1 MELNNTDL
9 IPALTL
15 SKSSFL
21 EDLVCAVLG
30 HLVPDNVHGAA
41 RLKSGRTIGSKSLA
55 HDFDG
60 LVLKT
65 TSMNEVFRCNNAARS
80 TVLKV

>member
-9 IPALTL
+9 IPALTF
-15 SKSSFL
+15 SEPSFL
-21 EDLVCAVLG
+21 EDLVSAVLG
-30 HLVPDNVHGAA
+30 HFVPNNVHGAA
-41 RLKSGRTIGSKSLA
+41 RLKSGRTIGSKSLG

-65 TSMNEVFRCNNAARS
+65 TSMNEVFRCNNAACG

>member
-1 MELNNTDL
+1 MELDNTDL

-15 SKSSFL
+15 GKSSFL
-21 EDLVCAVLG
+21 EDLVGAVLG

-41 RLKSGRTIGSKSLA
+41 RLKSGRTIGSKSLG

-65 TSMNEVFRCNNAARS
+65 TSMNEVFRCNNAASS
-80 TVLKV
+80 TVLQS